1 MRSAGSRSLITFN
14 SRHALATLSGL
25 AVKAAKAKPTHLKR
39 MFFEWVIFIFSV
51 SMRTTATP
59 ARLYA
64 NKEQKHPNEKLPE
77 PQQLIIYDDQLPA
90 KQNLP
95 QAPGT
100 RAARQLREKPLIVL
114 PFSARLLQN
123 SRLLLFA
130 SGLSCRPAYFGENQ
144 RPAAC
149 FLGQSG
155 GQVLLGVTADV
166 PFGGGTE
173 SVELIQTNRCKIH
186 TCLWVRS
193 PRTSAPPTTNGP
205 VTTVVP
211 GLGAARAV
219 CAAG

>member
-1 MRSAGSRSLITFN
+1 
-14 SRHALATLSGL
+14 
-25 AVKAAKAKPTHLKR
+25 

-51 SMRTTATP
+51 SMCTTATP

-77 PQQLIIYDDQLPA
+77 PQQLIIYGDQLPA

-123 SRLLLFA
+123 PRLLLFA

-155 GQVLLGVTADV
+155 GQVLLGVTADALWWRDRISRAD
-166 PFGGGTE
+166 P
-173 SVELIQTNRCKIH
+173 NRQMQNPHVSPGAEPTDLSSSNDKQPGNDNGSRPRRRSRC
-186 TCLWVRS
+186 VR
-193 PRTSAPPTTNGP
+193 R
-205 VTTVVP
+205 
-211 GLGAARAV
+211 GLRNQRAQPQRPIPSFFRQPHL
-219 CAAG
+219 